1 MSIAVS
7 PAQSAVLVLLF
18 LAVFLLSAAQ
28 SEDPNSV
35 FVGKNLCP
43 VSQYGGQFCPVNCF
57 RPDPVCGQNG
67 VTYWCG
73 CPDAACAGVRVVKI
87 GACEVGNGGSGLVS
101 GQAFLLIHIIWLF
114 ILGFSLL
121 CGLL

>member
-1 MSIAVS
+1 MEVREMCSGVRRLREPAVV
-7 PAQSAVLVLLF
+7 ATQKK
-18 LAVFLLSAAQ
+18 Q
-28 SEDPNSV
+28 RR
-35 FVGKNLCP
+35 G
-43 VSQYGGQFCPVNCF
+43 
-57 RPDPVCGQNG
+57 CGLQH

-73 CPDAACAGVRVVKI
+73 CLDAACAGVRVVRI

-101 GQAFLLIHIIWLF
+101 GQAFLLIHIIWLI